1 MASEQLIERITTDP
15 KVMGGKPVIKGT
27 RVTVETIVKLVAS
40 GASNKEII
48 EDFPHIAEE
57 DIRAALLYAAKIL
70 ESEDIFP
77 VEPGES
83 K

>member
-1 MASEQLIERITTDP
+1 MASEQLIERITTNP

-27 RVTVETIVKLVAS
+27 RITVETIVKLVAS
-40 GASNKEII
+40 GASAKEII
-48 EDFPHIAEE
+48 EDFPHITEE
-57 DIRAALLYAAKIL
+57 DIRAALLYAAKLL

-77 VEPGES
+77 LESGES